1 MLQPKDKPCFAPE
14 LRMQLGRP
22 DQLTVITRVTPCG
35 GKAWSYFPEMMMLR
49 NACWAPYSG
58 KVVSDAF
65 LLVVVDDPLALLA
78 FLPRPPWKPDARWTI
93 CGS

>member
-22 DQLTVITRVTPCG
+22 DQLTVITRVTPRG
-35 GKAWSYFPEMMMLR
+35 GKAWSYFPEVMMLR

-58 KVVSDAF
+58 SKRGLPVGGSRRSFGTPSVPSPP
-65 LLVVVDDPLALLA
+65 PLE
-78 FLPRPPWKPDARWTI
+78 T
-93 CGS
+93 